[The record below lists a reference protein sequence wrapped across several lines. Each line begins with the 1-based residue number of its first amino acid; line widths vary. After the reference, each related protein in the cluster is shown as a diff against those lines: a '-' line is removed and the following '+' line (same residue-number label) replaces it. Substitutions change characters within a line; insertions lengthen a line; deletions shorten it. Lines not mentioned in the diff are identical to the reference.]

1 MFALL
6 ISLLCLLVSPVYL
19 RDIALETIPPLT
31 LVGGATASVL
41 RWKSDSRCHVE

>member
-6 ISLLCLLVSPVYL
+6 ISLLCLFVSPVYL

-41 RWKSDSRCHVE
+41 RWQSNSRCHVG

>member
-31 LVGGATASVL
+31 LVGGATASVP
-41 RWKSDSRCHVE
+41 RWQSSSRCHVE